1 MASSSGT
8 SPRWFHLL
16 AGPNGAGKSS
26 LYRALVREGIL
37 GSRLEFV
44 NADLHERDH
53 LQHIDDPQSRSEAAR
68 AWADARRAQLLDDG
82 ASFASET
89 VFSHPSKIELLRQAR
104 LRGYTVALY
113 IVALDDP
120 QRLLGRVAQRVRE
133 GGHDVPAERILAR
146 YTRTMAHLADA
157 VKVADAAYLYD
168 ARDVADGGPRLVAV
182 RTVAGVTLVDAPL
195 PAWAR
200 TLLALP

>member
-1 MASSSGT
+1 MASVASP
-8 SPRWFHLL
+8 PRWFHLL

-37 GSRLEFV
+37 GARLEFV

-53 LQHIDDPQSRSEAAR
+53 LQHIDDPQRRSEAAR
-68 AWADARRAQLLDDG
+68 EWADARRAQLVDDG
-82 ASFASET
+82 VSFASET
-89 VFSHPSKIELLRQAR
+89 VFSHPSKLELLQQAR
-104 LRGYTVALY
+104 DRGYTVALY
-113 IVALDDP
+113 VVALDDP
-120 QRLLGRVAQRVRE
+120 QRLLSRVAQRVRE

-157 VKVADAAYLYD
+157 VVVANAAYLYD

-182 RTVAGVTLVDAPL
+182 RTAAGTTLVDAPL
-195 PAWAR
+195 PAWAQ
-200 TLLALP
+200 TMLALS